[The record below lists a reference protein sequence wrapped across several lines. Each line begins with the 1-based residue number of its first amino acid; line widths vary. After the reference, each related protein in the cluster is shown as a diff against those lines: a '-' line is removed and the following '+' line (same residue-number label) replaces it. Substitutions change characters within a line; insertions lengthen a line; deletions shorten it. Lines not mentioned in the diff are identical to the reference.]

1 MLTKS
6 ELKKKIL
13 EVIAG
18 RKIASLATLA
28 GKKPWVRLVMCYSE
42 GLNLYICTFRNSRKV
57 IQIKKKPYVHLAIS
71 KDINDL
77 SAPYVQVAG
86 KAKVRRDK
94 KLRYKLWVDFMKK
107 YYSGPDDPNYV
118 IIEVIPQSIEYQ
130 STELERVQVYKV

>member
-1 MLTKS
+1 MLSKF
-6 ELKKKIL
+6 ELKRRIL

-28 GKKPWVRLVMCYSE
+28 GKKPWVRLVMAHAD

-57 IQIKKKPYVHLAIS
+57 IQIKKSPNVHLAIS

-77 SAPYVQVAG
+77 SAPYVQIAG
-86 KAKVRRDK
+86 RAKVRSDK
-94 KLRYKLWVDFMKK
+94 KTRYKLWVDFMKK

-118 IIEVIPQSIEYQ
+118 IIEVMPQLIEYQ
-130 STELERVQVYKV
+130 STELERAQVYKV